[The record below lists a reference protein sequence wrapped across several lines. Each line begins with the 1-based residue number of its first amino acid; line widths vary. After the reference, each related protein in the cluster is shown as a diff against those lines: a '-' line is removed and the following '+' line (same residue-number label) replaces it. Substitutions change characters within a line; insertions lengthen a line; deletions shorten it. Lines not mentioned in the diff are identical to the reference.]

1 MIEPQTIVDKRYR
14 ILSRIGSGGM
24 ADVYLAED
32 LLLGRQLAVKVLHHH
47 FAEDQEFVE
56 RFRREASSAAALSH
70 PNIVGIFDRGE
81 WDGTYYIAMEYVP
94 GQSLKT
100 LVREHGPLQPL
111 AAIDITTQILRA
123 ARFAHARGVIHRD
136 LKPHNVILD
145 EEGRARVTD
154 FGIAR
159 AGASDMTLTGSI
171 MGTAQY
177 LSPEQ
182 AQGHTVSAR
191 SDLYAI
197 GVILYELLTG
207 TIPFDG
213 DSAVAIA
220 FKQVSAQPQTPS
232 AVNPAVPAPLDEIV
246 LRALAK
252 DPAARYAGAD
262 EFIAALQR
270 AREQLPAAATT
281 VLATAPPAALGSA
294 AAAAAAAATA
304 SGAAAATPETPA
316 LAPSGPT
323 AGAPVGAAP
332 TGYSGATPA
341 RRGPAGRPGA
351 APALV
356 PPGTALSTG
365 LVPSALL
372 MPAGAPPG
380 QGSRGDDA
388 AAQDAKRR
396 RLRWGLAIAAVVLV
410 AAAVA
415 AALLL
420 PSSSS
425 DVSVPSVTG
434 RSESQAAQT
443 LRAAG
448 LISVPSPTTSSAFAS
463 GSVISQSPSAGT
475 EVKRG
480 ARVTIFVSSGPGSAA
495 VPDVASET
503 AAQATSKLKAAGFR
517 PTTET
522 QSSSTVPAGRVIATD
537 PPAETVVR
545 AGGSVTVI
553 VSGGPAPIA
562 APDVVGQSRAAA
574 ESTLSNAGLAVGTVT
589 QQTTTEQSPG
599 TVLAQSP
606 AAGTQLSA
614 NSKVELTVAQAPTE
628 VTVPNVVGEN
638 EFQAAAKLGRAGFS
652 PKRTTQTTTEAAL
665 VGLVLKQTP
674 AASHKAPKGATVTIA
689 IGVLAPQTTTTTTPT
704 TTPST
709 TPTTPATPPASAG

>member
-220 FKQVSAQPQTPS
+220 FKQVSAQPQAPS
-232 AVNPAVPAPLDEIV
+232 AVNPGVPAPLDEIV

-252 DPAARYAGAD
+252 DPDARYASAD
-262 EFIAALQR
+262 EFIAALQG

-281 VLATAPPAALGSA
+281 VLATASPAALDSSA
-294 AAAAAAAATA
+294 AAAAAAASAAAA
-304 SGAAAATPETPA
+304 SGAAAPA
-316 LAPSGPT
+316 PDGAS
-323 AGAPVGAAP
+323 AGAIGPDIRSTGRRSADRLFRGTPVWP
-332 TGYSGATPA
+332 
-341 RRGPAGRPGA
+341 GRPGR
-351 APALV
+351 
-356 PPGTALSTG
+356 
-365 LVPSALL
+365 
-372 MPAGAPPG
+372 
-380 QGSRGDDA
+380 RG
-388 AAQDAKRR
+388 RR
-396 RLRWGLAIAAVVLV
+396 ARA
-410 AAAVA
+410 
-415 AALLL
+415 
-420 PSSSS
+420 
-425 DVSVPSVTG
+425 
-434 RSESQAAQT
+434 
-443 LRAAG
+443 RAARDRS
-448 LISVPSPTTSSAFAS
+448 LDRPRAVRTAD
-463 GSVISQSPSAGT
+463 
-475 EVKRG
+475 
-480 ARVTIFVSSGPGSAA
+480 ARRCAPGS
-495 VPDVASET
+495 
-503 AAQATSKLKAAGFR
+503 
-517 PTTET
+517 
-522 QSSSTVPAGRVIATD
+522 
-537 PPAETVVR
+537 
-545 AGGSVTVI
+545 
-553 VSGGPAPIA
+553 
-562 APDVVGQSRAAA
+562 
-574 ESTLSNAGLAVGTVT
+574 GL
-589 QQTTTEQSPG
+589 PW
-599 TVLAQSP
+599 
-606 AAGTQLSA
+606 
-614 NSKVELTVAQAPTE
+614 
-628 VTVPNVVGEN
+628 
-638 EFQAAAKLGRAGFS
+638 R
-652 PKRTTQTTTEAAL
+652 
-665 VGLVLKQTP
+665 
-674 AASHKAPKGATVTIA
+674 
-689 IGVLAPQTTTTTTPT
+689 
-704 TTPST
+704 
-709 TPTTPATPPASAG
+709 